1 MIMFITLAN
10 CGQQKNQK
18 EYTFELHFSQFFC
31 PWWGLNFDPK
41 RNDPSPAAAIH
52 KLEKNVVRFTLLSVF
67 FFLFTFYHI
76 CKIVYFAKT
85 GIRKITLH
93 LLGETSL
100 YQISLGTIQ
109 KNRSNKTKD
118 FKINPFFQNKI
129 LKSEHRMKFSI
140 WKIFQ
145 KLML

>member
-1 MIMFITLAN
+1 MEIPFEITQPLTRNVKNSNLLTIWSCSSHWQIVASRRIRKNIHLSFIFHN
-10 CGQQKNQK
+10 
-18 EYTFELHFSQFFC
+18 FFC
-31 PWWGLNFDPK
+31 PWWGLSFDPK

-67 FFLFTFYHI
+67 FFLFTFSENHI

-100 YQISLGTIQ
+100 YQISLGTIP
-109 KNRSNKTKD
+109 KK
-118 FKINPFFQNKI
+118 
-129 LKSEHRMKFSI
+129 
-140 WKIFQ
+140 
-145 KLML
+145 

>member
-1 MIMFITLAN
+1 MASRRIRKNIHLSFIFFTI
-10 CGQQKNQK
+10 
-18 EYTFELHFSQFFC
+18 FFC

-52 KLEKNVVRFTLLSVF
+52 KLEKNVVRFALLSVF
-67 FFLFTFYHI
+67 FFLFTFSENHI

-100 YQISLGTIQ
+100 YQIFLGTIQ

-118 FKINPFFQNKI
+118 FKINPFFHKQNFKI
-129 LKSEHRMKFSI
+129 LT
-140 WKIFQ
+140 
-145 KLML
+145 